1 MKKIVLSL
9 IISCAFAIN
18 TNAQITKASVEKMLT
33 ELGSSINKVET
44 LYIGNVMKYYTD
56 GTNKMTYAK
65 YSKTNGDYIN
75 TLQLTNEGI
84 ILKTKKNGAE
94 NARELF
100 PFNSIKR
107 INIEAKYIGIFLND

>member
-1 MKKIVLSL
+1 MKKFVLVL

-18 TNAQITKASVEKMLT
+18 TNAQITKASVERMLT
-33 ELGSSINKVET
+33 ELGSSINNVET
-44 LYIGNVMKYYTD
+44 LYIGNLMTYYTD

-65 YSKTNGDYIN
+65 YNKTNGDYIN

-94 NARELF
+94 NSRDLF
-100 PFNSIKR
+100 PFNNIKR
-107 INIEAKYIGIFLND
+107 INVEAKYIGIYLND

>member
-1 MKKIVLSL
+1 MKKIVFSL

-18 TNAQITKASVEKMLT
+18 TSAQVTKASVEKMLA

-56 GTNKMTYAK
+56 GTNKMSYAK

-75 TLQLTNEGI
+75 TVHLTNEGI
-84 ILKTKKNGAE
+84 ILKTKKNGTE